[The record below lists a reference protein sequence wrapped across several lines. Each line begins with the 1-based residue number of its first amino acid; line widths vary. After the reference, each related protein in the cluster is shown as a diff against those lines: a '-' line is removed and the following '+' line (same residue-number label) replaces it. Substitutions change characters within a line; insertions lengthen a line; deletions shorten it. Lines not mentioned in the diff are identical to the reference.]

1 MVSMVF
7 LLPLRGFVF
16 IEHAMEIDFESVTAL
31 ERYQFLTHTVVPR
44 PIAWV
49 TTVNSE
55 GKVNAAPFSFFNVFG
70 SKPAVVALGIGTK
83 RDDSPKDTVRNISD
97 NGEFVINM
105 VTEKLAEK
113 MVQTSFEY
121 AHSKSELEAVGL
133 SAVPSISVVPPRIAE
148 SPVHLECR
156 RLSIQEIGANRLIL
170 GTVVHGGV
178 DDEFYDADSERILTD
193 KIGPVGRM
201 HGPASYTRTHDLFEI
216 ERP

>member
-1 MVSMVF
+1 
-7 LLPLRGFVF
+7 
-16 IEHAMEIDFESVTAL
+16 MEIDFESVSAL

-49 TTVNSE
+49 TTVNSD

-70 SKPAVVALGIGTK
+70 SNPAVVALGIGTR

-105 VTEKLAEK
+105 VTEKLAAQ
-113 MVQTSFEY
+113 MVQTSAEY
-121 AHSKSELEAVGL
+121 AHGESELDAVGL
-133 SAVPSISVVPPRIAE
+133 STTPSVAVAPPRIAE

-156 RLSIQEIGANRLIL
+156 KLSIQEIGANRLIL
-170 GTVVHGGV
+170 GTVIHGGV
-178 DDEFYDADSERILTD
+178 DDAFYDVTSKRILTD
-193 KIGPVGRM
+193 KIHPVGRM
-201 HGPASYTRTHDLFEI
+201 HGPAGYTRTRDLFEI

>member
-7 LLPLRGFVF
+7 LLPLRGIFF

-55 GKVNAAPFSFFNVFG
+55 VKVNAAPFSFFNVFG
-70 SKPAVVALGIGTK
+70 SYPAVVALGIGTK
-83 RDDSPKDTVRNISD
+83 TDDSLMNTVRNISD
-97 NGEFVINM
+97 DGEFVINM
-105 VTEKLAEK
+105 VPEKLAEEI
-113 MVQTSFEY
+113 VETSFEY
-121 AHSKSELEAVGL
+121 APGKSELEAVGL
-133 SAVPSISVVPPRIAE
+133 SSFPSISVAPPRITE

-156 RLSIQEIGANRLIL
+156 RLSIQEIGFNRLIF

-178 DDEFYDADSERILTD
+178 DDKFYDTDSERILTD
-193 KIGPVGRM
+193 KIGLVGCM
-201 HGPASYTRTHDLFEI
+201 HGAAGYTRMHDLFEI
-216 ERP
+216 EGL